1 MATLPSI
8 GVIGVGTI
16 ASATI
21 RGAFCGAADVGNA
34 VIHSD
39 VLVVLVYISHIYS
52 YLVIF
57 SHVSDTLGTL
67 MGLDK
72 LC

>member
-21 RGAFCGAADVGNA
+21 RGAFCGDADVGNP

-39 VLVVLVYISHIYS
+39 ILVILVI
-52 YLVIF
+52 LVIF
-57 SHVSDTLGTL
+57 SHVNGTLGTL

>member
-21 RGAFCGAADVGNA
+21 RGAFWAADVGNA

-39 VLVVLVYISHIYS
+39 ILVVLVYNNI
-52 YLVIF
+52 
-57 SHVSDTLGTL
+57 
-67 MGLDK
+67 
-72 LC
+72 